1 MQYLFYLHAV
11 YDTIIFYFSFEKNG
25 TIKLTENHIL
35 QRCLT
40 NWKWIIWTRMK
51 NLNTNKQS
59 EHEWKIWTRMKNLN
73 TNKQSE
79 HE

>member
-40 NWKWIIWTRMK
+40 N
-51 NLNTNKQS
+51 
-59 EHEWKIWTRMKNLN
+59 
-73 TNKQSE
+73 
-79 HE
+79 